1 MPKID
6 DAWFTGEFGQQLR
19 QPVDQ
24 PPHHRPCKLPPAT
37 QRAVDD
43 INRRYPGELDDEIP
57 L

>member
-24 PPHHRPCKLPPAT
+24 PPHHRPGKLPPAT